1 MIRDM
6 IRDAINAEL
15 ARRASQSKPN
25 PPATKYA
32 LAKQLGKHPQSI
44 YRMLGDTRPSFLT
57 EHADAM
63 LEALELCI
71 VQRSGSK

>member
-1 MIRDM
+1 MIRN
-6 IRDAINAEL
+6 AINDEL
-15 ARRASQSKPN
+15 ARRARLSN
-25 PPATKYA
+25 PKSPSNAYQ
-32 LAKQLGKHPQSI
+32 LAKRLGKHPQSI
-44 YRMLGDTRPSFLT
+44 YRMLNDTRPSFLT